1 MKIMIHRE
9 GKEYGPY
16 SLEEARDLL
25 AQGVLSAEDLA
36 WKEGGDDWVRL
47 KDLLS
52 GPPPGPLDYLAPAPS
67 PRAQDPS
74 PVLHPWSA
82 KLVGIGVV
90 VLVLLVGLS
99 IYSIAKLVDTL
110 GPLFSLM
117 DVKSSPT
124 ALTPTVASN
133 QPIEF
138 KEGAWITLPSGKQIK
153 ILSAQEE
160 EDEDHQVYCLHY
172 VSLVDNIHEFNQ
184 AAPEV
189 DSIWPLFKAQAEA
202 SGLDRAE
209 ICPTKVI
216 STFPIEETEY
226 EIYHFNKTDGVWAPV
241 RAP

>member
-1 MKIMIHRE
+1 MIHRE
-9 GKEYGPY
+9 GNEYGPY
-16 SLEEARDLL
+16 SPEEARDLL
-25 AQGVLSAEDLA
+25 AQGALFADDLA
-36 WKEGGDDWVRL
+36 WKEGGDAWVRL

-52 GPPPGPLDYLAPAPS
+52 EPPPGPLDHLTPAPPPQAEDHGS
-67 PRAQDPS
+67 
-74 PVLHPWSA
+74 VLRPWNA
-82 KLVGIGVV
+82 KLVGIGAV

-99 IYSIAKLVDTL
+99 IYSIAKFGETL
-110 GPLFSLM
+110 KPLFSLL
-117 DVKSSPT
+117 DVEPSPV
-124 ALTPTVASN
+124 ASTPTGASN

-138 KEGAWITLPSGKQIK
+138 KQGAWITLPSGKQIQ

-160 EDEDHQVYCLHY
+160 EDDDHQVYCLHY
-172 VSLVDNIHEFNQ
+172 VSLVDNIHEFKQ

-216 STFPIEETEY
+216 LSYPVEETEF
-226 EIYHFNKTDGVWAPV
+226 EIYHFNKTNGVWAPV